1 MLKMLLDY
9 RVLVPLALFF
19 GLAPFVPQ
27 PHLVEKF
34 GMLVDGTL
42 HRPLDIFDLFW
53 HSWPL
58 ALLAFRVF
66 QDTRTRLGS
75 SQ

>member
-9 RVLVPLALFF
+9 RILVPLALFF

-27 PHLVEKF
+27 PHLVEKL
-34 GMLVDGTL
+34 GMLADGTL
-42 HRPLDIFDLFW
+42 HRLLDIFDLFW

-58 ALLAFRVF
+58 VLLAYRII
-66 QDTRTRLGS
+66 QDTRTRFGS